1 MIKSVGIIL
10 NHRKP
15 QCLKIAKELFAW
27 LEGKGIRVV
36 FPLDTAELLG
46 KPEAGLRKAQLVE
59 QTDMFISLGGDG
71 TLLLSARI
79 AGDSGKPILGVNL
92 GQFGFLVAVEPEFVY
107 NSLEKV
113 LAGDFLYDHRM
124 VLKSTVYRNGEPVNV
139 GYGLND
145 VVINKAGFSRMIRLE
160 TFVNHDFVNNY
171 PADGI
176 IISSPTGS
184 TGYSLSAGGPIVS
197 PKLDLIIITPICPH
211 TLYSR
216 PLIIPPDEQVKVILE
231 AADCEVV
238 QTIDG
243 QLGFMLQ
250 KGDQVVVERAPYRS
264 TLIKFPGRTFY
275 DVVRNKLNKG
285 ERNE

>member
-10 NHRKP
+10 NPRKP
-15 QCLKIAKELFAW
+15 QCLKIARELFSW
-27 LEGKGIRVV
+27 LAAKGIRVV
-36 FPLDTAELLG
+36 FPIDSAELLG
-46 KPEAGLRKAQLVE
+46 KPEAGLQEAQLVE
-59 QTDMFISLGGDG
+59 QTDLFISLGGDG

-79 AGDSGKPILGVNL
+79 AGDSEKPILGVNL

-107 NSLEKV
+107 DSLEKV
-113 LAGDFLYDHRM
+113 LVGDFLYDHRM
-124 VLKSTVYRNGEPVNV
+124 VLKSTVFRNGEPVNV

-145 VVINKAGFSRMIRLE
+145 VVITKAGFSRMIRLE
-160 TFVNHDFVNNY
+160 TFVAQDFVNNY

-216 PLIIPPDEQVKVILE
+216 PLIIPPDEQVKVTLE

-238 QTIDG
+238 LTIDG
-243 QLGFMLQ
+243 QLGFLLKM
-250 KGDQVVVERAPYRS
+250 GDQVLVERAPYRS

-285 ERNE
+285 ERNV